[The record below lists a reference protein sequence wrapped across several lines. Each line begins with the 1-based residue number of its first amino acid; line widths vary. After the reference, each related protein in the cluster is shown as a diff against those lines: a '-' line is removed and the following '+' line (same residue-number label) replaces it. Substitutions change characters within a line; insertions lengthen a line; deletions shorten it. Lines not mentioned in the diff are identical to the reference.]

1 MENHH
6 DDQALRSLAR
16 AVLMPGF
23 IGTTLPGWVAEELEA
38 GLGSLCIYGGNI
50 QDTGQLDALMSQ
62 IRQASPGAILALDEE
77 GGDVTRLHYRDGSN
91 QPGNAVLGRMD
102 DPQLTRASARAI
114 AREMRSYGFNLNLA
128 PDADV
133 NTNAQ
138 NPVIGVRSFGISPR
152 KVAMHTAAFTVGLQG
167 EMVAACAKHFP
178 GHGDTS
184 TDSHLSLPVV
194 AVDPFT
200 LAERELAPFT
210 AAIQTGIAA
219 IMASHIMVPALDAE
233 NPATFSSA
241 ILGDLL
247 RDELGF
253 TGVIVTDALDM
264 AGASAE
270 TGIPV
275 AAVRALRA
283 GADLLCLGTDMERED
298 YEQVVNAILH
308 AVREGT
314 LDPQRLRDSAA
325 RNTALAT
332 HYRVQDRACEPCE
345 LVTGDWSQAFE
356 TSTEVAG
363 WISDPAEVQLVQV
376 DTDSN
381 MAVGHVPWGLSS
393 VASKAAPED
402 LRPGA
407 KVLLAAR
414 ALSETHAVHALAA
427 QLRQAGHRVLVV
439 NFGWPAPGA
448 DITTYGA
455 SPVLA
460 RTVMEM
466 LQIPAEQKC

>member
-1 MENHH
+1 
-6 DDQALRSLAR
+6 
-16 AVLMPGF
+16 
-23 IGTTLPGWVAEELEA
+23 
-38 GLGSLCIYGGNI
+38 
-50 QDTGQLDALMSQ
+50 
-62 IRQASPGAILALDEE
+62 
-77 GGDVTRLHYRDGSN
+77 
-91 QPGNAVLGRMD
+91 
-102 DPQLTRASARAI
+102 
-114 AREMRSYGFNLNLA
+114 
-128 PDADV
+128 
-133 NTNAQ
+133 
-138 NPVIGVRSFGISPR
+138 
-152 KVAMHTAAFTVGLQG
+152 
-167 EMVAACAKHFP
+167 MVAACAKHFP

-219 IMASHIMVPALDAE
+219 IMTSHIMVPALDAE

-241 ILGDLL
+241 ILGKLL

-275 AAVRALRA
+275 ASVRALRA

-308 AVREGT
+308 AVHEGT
-314 LDPQRLRDSAA
+314 LDSQRLRDAAA

-332 HYRVQDRACEPCE
+332 HYRVQDEACEPCE
-345 LVTGDWSQAFE
+345 LVTGDWSKAFE
-356 TSTEVAG
+356 TTSAVEG
-363 WISDPAEVQLVQV
+363 WIADPAEVQLVQV

-393 VASKAAPED
+393 VAPTQAPED

-414 ALSETHAVHALAA
+414 ALSETHAVHELAA
-427 QLRQAGHRVLVV
+427 QQRQDGHRVLVV
-439 NFGWPAPGA
+439 NFGWPAPRA

-460 RTVMEM
+460 RTVIEM
-466 LQIPAEQKC
+466 LQIPAAQKC